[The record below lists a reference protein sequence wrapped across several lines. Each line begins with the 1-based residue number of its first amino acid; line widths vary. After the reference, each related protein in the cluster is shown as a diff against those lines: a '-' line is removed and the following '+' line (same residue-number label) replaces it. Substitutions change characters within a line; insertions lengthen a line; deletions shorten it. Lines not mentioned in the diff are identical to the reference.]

1 MRKKINILLG
11 ALIALLGGCKSQ
23 KDMPTQGERIMVL
36 YGPPAYFQQ
45 QSPQQQPQQQATQQ
59 QETQQSVPTSQE
71 TPQENNEA
79 NDMLPNNM

>member
-45 QSPQQQPQQQATQQ
+45 QSNQQQDT
-59 QETQQSVPTSQE
+59 TSQE
-71 TPQENNEA
+71 TQQENNEA
-79 NDMLPNNM
+79 NDTLPNNM

>member
-11 ALIALLGGCKSQ
+11 ALIALLSGCKSQ
-23 KDMPTQGERIMVL
+23 KEITAPSERIMVI

-45 QSPQQQPQQQATQQ
+45 QVPQPQQQTQQ
-59 QETQQSVPTSQE
+59 FAPTSQE

-79 NDMLPNNM
+79 HDTFPNTH

>member
-23 KDMPTQGERIMVL
+23 KDMPTQSERIMVM

-45 QSPQQQPQQQATQQ
+45 QAQPNDTTQ
-59 QETQQSVPTSQE
+59 
-71 TPQENNEA
+71 NNIEQTKIH
-79 NDMLPNNM
+79 NS

>member
-45 QSPQQQPQQQATQQ
+45 QSNQQ

-71 TPQENNEA
+71 TPQENKEA
-79 NDMLPNNM
+79 NDTLPNNM

>member
-11 ALIALLGGCKSQ
+11 ALIALLGGCKIQ
-23 KDMPTQGERIMVL
+23 KNMPEQSERIMVM

-45 QSPQQQPQQQATQQ
+45 QATQQ
-59 QETQQSVPTSQE
+59 QDTISQE

-79 NDMLPNNM
+79 NSPTNNSK

>member
-23 KDMPTQGERIMVL
+23 KNMSEQSERIMVM

-45 QSPQQQPQQQATQQ
+45 QATQQ
-59 QETQQSVPTSQE
+59 QDTTSQE

-79 NDMLPNNM
+79 NTPLPNTH

>member
-23 KDMPTQGERIMVL
+23 KDMPTQSERVMVL

-59 QETQQSVPTSQE
+59 QETQQQE
-71 TPQENNEA
+71 TQQQETQPKN
-79 NDMLPNNM
+79 